1 MGMGM
6 GTGTHRVSP
15 LCFPS
20 GVGTMAAT
28 GTRRTVAPQA
38 SSIIPPSLRS
48 TVYRIV
54 PPASLPSKPM
64 LLTLIPWGATLGLG
78 AIWMVQ
84 PWGWLQEQVGL
95 KKPEE

>member
-1 MGMGM
+1 
-6 GTGTHRVSP
+6 
-15 LCFPS
+15 
-20 GVGTMAAT
+20 MAAT

-48 TVYRIV
+48 TVYRVV

>member
-1 MGMGM
+1 
-6 GTGTHRVSP
+6 
-15 LCFPS
+15 
-20 GVGTMAAT
+20 MAAT

-84 PWGWLQEQVGL
+84 VGFL
-95 KKPEE
+95 ALWVFLSGFAFSCAAAGKERVNGG